1 MTDLAREYGM
11 ALYQLAEEEQLDQQI
26 LEEFSVLAGQFE
38 ENPEYLELLSTPA
51 LQKSQRLQIADETF
65 RGRIHVYLLDFIK
78 ILIQREAAQQL
89 PQCWRQ
95 YEKLYNQR
103 HNIERATAVTA
114 VPLSPQLRD
123 KLLEKLEQ
131 ISGKTIL
138 LENRVDPAVIGGV
151 SIQMDGKE
159 LDDSLKSRLETLR
172 GNLLQV
178 IV

>member
-1 MTDLAREYGM
+1 M

-26 LEEFSVLAGQFE
+26 LEEFSVLARQFE
-38 ENPEYLELLSTPA
+38 ENPDYLELLSTPA
-51 LQKSQRLQIADETF
+51 LQKSQRLQIAEEAF

-89 PQCWRQ
+89 PQCWCQ

-114 VPLSPQLRD
+114 VPLSPQLRE

-172 GNLLQV
+172 SNLLQV